1 MEFENKRLV
10 LLERVI
16 NIKNGAEDNNFE
28 RNFYSLVENVIVS
41 MIQGEDNFF
50 GQFLV
55 KIERDIKYDITW
67 PLATVPML
75 KGYKIY
81 FNPLLFLECNKR
93 EMIALFKHE
102 IYHIMYGHHEREREL
117 RNKYTTTAVNMA
129 LDISIN
135 QFINN
140 MPPESYRL
148 ERFNYEFY
156 ASLKEDKSIEVYAE
170 EIEKIIKEKLKNKMK
185 SDDKD
190 IGAVIDISKAHD
202 AWEESDLNKDSI
214 KELTKKVAISSLKDK
229 APEDIKKIIA
239 SYKEIPQISWQDE
252 LKSMLPTIRAGQ
264 RKTITRKNRRQP
276 HRLDI
281 RGTLP
286 NLIPEVIVALDI
298 SASMS
303 EKEIQ
308 KIMIEILDIAKNRSS
323 KITVIECD
331 DKIRRVYQ
339 AKSRNDF
346 KKRSSNN
353 GSTKFSP
360 VFKYL
365 QDNKLKNQVLIYFT
379 DGVGEGELEV
389 KSVTKNVI
397 WVLTGK
403 DDLSLKKSF
412 GKIKR
417 IEVKEEKEQSAT
429 AALDMVKEFQRDNIV
444 IR

>member
-190 IGAVIDISKAHD
+190 IGTVIDISKAHD

>member
-1 MEFENKRLV
+1 MEFENIRAV
-10 LLERVI
+10 LLERAY
-16 NIKNGAEDNNFE
+16 NIRNGFEDITFE
-28 RNFYSLVENVIVS
+28 RDFFSLVESIIVS

-55 KIERDIKYDITW
+55 KIERGIKYDITW

-75 KGYKIY
+75 KGFKLY

-93 EMIALFKHE
+93 EMVALFKHE
-102 IYHIMYGHHEREREL
+102 IYHIMYGHHEREKEL

-156 ASLKEDKSIEVYAE
+156 ASLKEDNSIELYAE
-170 EIEKIIKEKLKNKMK
+170 EIDKIIKEKLKNKMK

-190 IGAVIDISKAHD
+190 IGTVIDISKAHD
-202 AWEESDLNKDSI
+202 AWEESDLNSDSI
-214 KELTKKVAISSLKDK
+214 KEMTKKIAVSSLKNK
-229 APEDIKKIIA
+229 APEDIRKIVE
-239 SYKEIPQISWQDE
+239 SYKELAQISWQDE
-252 LKSMLPTIRAGQ
+252 LKRMLPTIRAGQ
-264 RKTITRKNRRQP
+264 RKTITRKSRRQP
-276 HRLDI
+276 DRLDI
-281 RGTLP
+281 RGSLP

-298 SASMS
+298 SASIS
-303 EKEIQ
+303 EGEIH
-308 KIMIEILDIAKNRSS
+308 KIMIEVLDIAKNRSS

-331 DKIRRVYQ
+331 DQIRRVYE

-360 VFKYL
+360 VFQYL
-365 QDNKLKNQVLIYFT
+365 QENKLKNKILVYFT
-379 DGVGEGELEV
+379 DGVGEKELEV
-389 KSVTKNVI
+389 RPITKNVI

-403 DDLSLKKSF
+403 NDLSLKKSF

-417 IEVKEEKEQSAT
+417 IEVKEQEEQSGT
-429 AALDMVKEFQRDNIV
+429 AALDMVKEFQRENVV

>member
-129 LDISIN
+129 LDISVN

-190 IGAVIDISKAHD
+190 IGTVIDISK
-202 AWEESDLNKDSI
+202 LMMPG
-214 KELTKKVAISSLKDK
+214 KKVI
-229 APEDIKKIIA
+229 
-239 SYKEIPQISWQDE
+239 
-252 LKSMLPTIRAGQ
+252 
-264 RKTITRKNRRQP
+264 
-276 HRLDI
+276 
-281 RGTLP
+281 
-286 NLIPEVIVALDI
+286 
-298 SASMS
+298 
-303 EKEIQ
+303 
-308 KIMIEILDIAKNRSS
+308 
-323 KITVIECD
+323 
-331 DKIRRVYQ
+331 
-339 AKSRNDF
+339 
-346 KKRSSNN
+346 
-353 GSTKFSP
+353 
-360 VFKYL
+360 
-365 QDNKLKNQVLIYFT
+365 
-379 DGVGEGELEV
+379 
-389 KSVTKNVI
+389 
-397 WVLTGK
+397 
-403 DDLSLKKSF
+403 
-412 GKIKR
+412 
-417 IEVKEEKEQSAT
+417 
-429 AALDMVKEFQRDNIV
+429 
-444 IR
+444 

>member
-190 IGAVIDISKAHD
+190 IGTVIDISKAHD

-403 DDLSLKKSF
+403 DDLSLKIF

-417 IEVKEEKEQSAT
+417 IEVKEEKNKVQQLPLIWLRSF
-429 AALDMVKEFQRDNIV
+429 KEI
-444 IR
+444 I